1 LAESDL
7 AHENQ
12 RPYVSD
18 DKIDLRQ
25 VFRVLWAGKWL
36 ICGITFT
43 AAVLAVIVSFMLP
56 NIYRADVL
64 LVPTE
69 GEGAAGLSALASQAG
84 GLASLVGI
92 DLGNGSKDKITLGLE
107 VLKSRKF
114 ISGFIERHDVLVPL
128 MAAKG
133 WSRQADE
140 LEIDPDLYDEASGAW
155 VRDVRPPKQATP
167 TFQEAYREFMEEI
180 FSVVRDETSG
190 FVTISVQHFSPY
202 VAKQWAD
209 WLVED
214 INYTIMKQDV
224 GEAEQAIA
232 YLKKQVE
239 TTPLADLRTVFSR
252 LIEGQMK
259 TVMLAEVSNE
269 YLLKTIDPA
278 VVPEEKAKPMR
289 VLIVGAT
296 VIVSGVFAMFLVLM
310 LEARRTYP

>member
-1 LAESDL
+1 LAKSDRS
-7 AHENQ
+7 HENQ
-12 RPYVSD
+12 RPYFSD
-18 DKIDLRQ
+18 DAIDIRQ

-36 ICGITFT
+36 IGGITFT

-64 LVPTE
+64 LAPRE

-92 DLGNGSKDKITLGLE
+92 NLGNGSTDKIALGLE

-114 ISGFIERHDVLVPL
+114 ISGFIERHDLLVPL

-140 LEIDPDLYDEASGAW
+140 LEIDPDLYHQASGTW
-155 VRDVRPPKQATP
+155 VRDVWPPKQVTP
-167 TFQEAYREFMEEI
+167 TFQEAYREFMDEI
-180 FSVVRDETSG
+180 FSVDRDEMSG

-202 VAKQWAD
+202 LAKQWAD

-214 INYTIMKQDV
+214 INYTIMRQDV

-310 LEARRTYP
+310 LEARRSYA